1 MKKIVMTFVAAVMA
15 VSASAQVYVGG
26 NVGIASYDPGYEG
39 SKSETVY
46 SVLPE
51 IGYSFDSDWAA
62 GVAFGWSKGAL
73 RQNDLTFDSNMT
85 HTFEVNPYVRYTAIK
100 GKVVNV
106 FVDGAFGYKHY
117 NDLGN
122 SWSLGLKPGV
132 AVNVDK
138 FSFVAHIG
146 FVGYENFKPEGG
158 DASSVWGVDFDGNNI
173 SLGVYYN
180 F

>member
-1 MKKIVMTFVAAVMA
+1 MTFVAAVMA

-100 GKVVNV
+100 GKVV
-106 FVDGAFGYKHY
+106 
-117 NDLGN
+117 
-122 SWSLGLKPGV
+122 

>member
-1 MKKIVMTFVAAVMA
+1 MVHLVTSTTMT
-15 VSASAQVYVGG
+15 
-26 NVGIASYDPGYEG
+26 
-39 SKSETVY
+39 
-46 SVLPE
+46 
-51 IGYSFDSDWAA
+51 WATL
-62 GVAFGWSKGAL
+62 G
-73 RQNDLTFDSNMT
+73 
-85 HTFEVNPYVRYTAIK
+85 
-100 GKVVNV
+100 
-106 FVDGAFGYKHY
+106 
-117 NDLGN
+117 DLGN

>member
-1 MKKIVMTFVAAVMA
+1 MTFVAAVMA

-73 RQNDLTFDSNMT
+73 RQNDLTFDSDMT

-132 AVNVDK
+132 AVNLNDK
-138 FSFVAHIG
+138 LSFVAHAG
-146 FVGYENFKPEGG
+146 FLGWTTSKP
-158 DASSVWGVDFDGNNI
+158 DVDGAKSTNTFGFDLDG
-173 SLGVYYN
+173 SDLSFGFYYN

>member
-1 MKKIVMTFVAAVMA
+1 MTFVAAVMA

-73 RQNDLTFDSNMT
+73 RQNDLTFDSDMT
-85 HTFEVNPYVRYTAIK
+85 SSASLHTLVSLVTRTSSQRVATLLAY
-100 GKVVNV
+100 
-106 FVDGAFGYKHY
+106 GALTSMATTFHSEFTTTS
-117 NDLGN
+117 N
-122 SWSLGLKPGV
+122 S
-132 AVNVDK
+132 NR
-138 FSFVAHIG
+138 
-146 FVGYENFKPEGG
+146 N
-158 DASSVWGVDFDGNNI
+158 
-173 SLGVYYN
+173 
-180 F
+180 

>member
-1 MKKIVMTFVAAVMA
+1 
-15 VSASAQVYVGG
+15 
-26 NVGIASYDPGYEG
+26 
-39 SKSETVY
+39 
-46 SVLPE
+46 
-51 IGYSFDSDWAA
+51 
-62 GVAFGWSKGAL
+62 
-73 RQNDLTFDSNMT
+73 MT